1 MQKRDRTGNMYA
13 MKYVHKGE
21 CAMRGALKN
30 VAREVE
36 ILSQL
41 EHPCL
46 VNLWFSFQG
55 KPIVYL
61 SIEYREPPS
70 IVNIDFPTTN
80 GTKGIRRTNSIDD
93 LSPLVSACFTLVF
106 LASAF
111 NHEIPLLT
119 RKSRLRG
126 RKYDG

>member
-1 MQKRDRTGNMYA
+1 
-13 MKYVHKGE
+13 
-21 CAMRGALKN
+21 MRGALKN

-55 KPIVYL
+55 KPIVYPSL
-61 SIEYREPPS
+61 EYRERPS
-70 IVNIDFPTTN
+70 IVDIDFPTAN
-80 GTKGIRRTNSIDD
+80 GTNRIRRTNSIDD
-93 LSPLVSACFTLVF
+93 LSACFALVF
-106 LASAF
+106 LASAI

-126 RKYDG
+126 GKYDRLRG

>member
-1 MQKRDRTGNMYA
+1 
-13 MKYVHKGE
+13 
-21 CAMRGALKN
+21 MRGALKN

-55 KPIVYL
+55 KPIVRPSL
-61 SIEYREPPS
+61 EYRQRPS

-80 GTKGIRRTNSIDD
+80 GTKGIKRTNSIDD

-106 LASAF
+106 LASAI